1 MQLWTSSADTAN
13 DAPMQNISIGPV
25 ALSNPV
31 LLAPMSGVTDAP
43 FRRLAVSL
51 GAGLV
56 VSEMT
61 ACAALAGG
69 GRAAEGRMA
78 RRRIEDH
85 GTGLHVIQLAGCEV
99 RWMAEGARIAED
111 AGADIIDINMGCPAK
126 HVAGGQSGSALMRD
140 LPHALTLIEAVVQAV
155 RVPVTLKMR
164 LGWDDVSRNAP
175 ELALRAEAAGVR
187 LVTVHGRTRCQ
198 FYKGRADWAAV
209 RAVSESVA
217 IPVVVNGDIES
228 FDDADAALAAS
239 GAGAVMVG
247 RGAQGRP
254 WFPGQLAR
262 YLETRKRESPPPLRE
277 QLALVSALYRETLD
291 LYGREIGLRHARKH
305 LGWALETAAACAA
318 APDPLLKAH
327 RARVLTA
334 TEPVLVLRLLA
345 EACDLFAERLQPAMR
360 AA

>member
-1 MQLWTSSADTAN
+1 MQSWTSSAATAN

-43 FRRLAVSL
+43 FRRMAASF

-56 VSEMT
+56 ISEMT

-69 GRAAEGRMA
+69 GRAAERRMA

-85 GTGLHVIQLAGCEV
+85 AAGLHVVQLAGCEAQ
-99 RWMAEGARIAED
+99 WMAEGARIAEG

-126 HVAGGQSGSALMRD
+126 HVTGGQSGSALMRD
-140 LPHALTLIEAVVQAV
+140 LAQALTLIAAVIQAV

-164 LGWDDVSRNAP
+164 LGWDDSSRNAP
-175 ELALRAEAAGVR
+175 ELARRAEAAGVR

-198 FYKGRADWAAV
+198 FYKGRADWVGV
-209 RAVSESVA
+209 RAVKESVS

-239 GAGAVMVG
+239 RADAVMVG

-262 YLETRKRESPPPLRE
+262 YLASGKREAPPPLRE
-277 QLALVSALYRETLD
+277 QFALVSALYGEVLG
-291 LYGREIGLRHARKH
+291 LYGREVGLRHARKH
-305 LGWALETAAACAA
+305 LGWALDTAAACAG
-318 APDPLLKAH
+318 APEALLKMH
-327 RARVLTA
+327 RSRVLTA
-334 TEPVLVLRLLA
+334 TDPAVALRLLA
-345 EACDLFAERLQPAMR
+345 EAFDALAECPRPAMR

>member
-1 MQLWTSSADTAN
+1 
-13 DAPMQNISIGPV
+13 
-25 ALSNPV
+25 
-31 LLAPMSGVTDAP
+31 
-43 FRRLAVSL
+43 
-51 GAGLV
+51 
-56 VSEMT
+56 
-61 ACAALAGG
+61 
-69 GRAAEGRMA
+69 
-78 RRRIEDH
+78 
-85 GTGLHVIQLAGCEV
+85 
-99 RWMAEGARIAED
+99 
-111 AGADIIDINMGCPAK
+111 
-126 HVAGGQSGSALMRD
+126 
-140 LPHALTLIEAVVQAV
+140 
-155 RVPVTLKMR
+155 
-164 LGWDDVSRNAP
+164 
-175 ELALRAEAAGVR
+175 VR

-262 YLETRKRESPPPLRE
+262 YLETRKRGSPPPLRE

-305 LGWALETAAACAA
+305 LGWALETAAACAGA
-318 APDPLLKAH
+318 SDPLLKAH

-345 EACDLFAERLQPAMR
+345 EAFDLFAERLQPAMR